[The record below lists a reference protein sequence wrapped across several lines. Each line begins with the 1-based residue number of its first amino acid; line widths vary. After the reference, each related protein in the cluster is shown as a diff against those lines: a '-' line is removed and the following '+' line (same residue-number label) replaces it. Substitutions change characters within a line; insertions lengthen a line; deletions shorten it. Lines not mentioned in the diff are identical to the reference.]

1 MKVDALGGKK
11 QTIDKMDNGKW
22 DNVQEIER
30 FFQLSTAKSLVLRSL
45 SVLFTRVTIQN
56 RVLVQPINGRVPLST
71 NKFLLYPK
79 DIDVGSYANF

>member
-1 MKVDALGGKK
+1 MKVDALGGEK

>member
-22 DNVQEIER
+22 DNVQEIVR
-30 FFQLSTAKSLVLRSL
+30 FFQLSTAKRLVLRSQ
-45 SVLFTRVTIQN
+45 FTRVTIPN
-56 RVLVQPINGRVPLST
+56 RVLVQPINGKVPLST
-71 NKFLLYPK
+71 TKFLLYPK

>member
-30 FFQLSTAKSLVLRSL
+30 FFQLSTAKRLVLRSQ
-45 SVLFTRVTIQN
+45 FTRVTIPN
-56 RVLVQPINGRVPLST
+56 RVLVQPINGKVPLST
-71 NKFLLYPK
+71 TKFLLYPK